1 LWKYD
6 SGRLKNK
13 NGDWMF
19 MEKTWTFTNENGK
32 KKGQVIRDSFG
43 RVLKVDSEDLGSLDV
58 KLQTDDRA
66 GLEVRKTSERGFT
79 KLFSYKT
86 KQADMI
92 DDEQSKQLW
101 IRKEGDGD
109 GYFLLQSIE
118 RQDMFLTAMDASSLT
133 IASK

>member
-1 LWKYD
+1 
-6 SGRLKNK
+6 
-13 NGDWMF
+13 MF